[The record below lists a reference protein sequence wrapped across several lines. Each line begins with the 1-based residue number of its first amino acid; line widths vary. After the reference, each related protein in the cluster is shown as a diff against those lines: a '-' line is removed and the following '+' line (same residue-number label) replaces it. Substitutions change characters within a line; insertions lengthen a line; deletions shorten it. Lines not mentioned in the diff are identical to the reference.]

1 MIGTKGNKMFLLVLV
16 ITNILCTDLLGD
28 VNRKNKAGPLWERFL
43 DSKLLSL
50 LFESHTGVPATLV
63 A

>member
-1 MIGTKGNKMFLLVLV
+1 MFLLVLV
-16 ITNILCTDLLGD
+16 ISNILCTDLLGD